1 MKTKTQ
7 KYQHKKAAHSAGVIL
22 ALYSIDI
29 QTILAPYSIHTQVIL
44 GSYSFHI
51 IEPLQIRVA
60 YTRMHKHFEPPVI
73 KISFYNYS
81 PLVILFFFNKIIT
94 KTFALRAP
102 PFPKNPEGAPYTSIG
117 R

>member
-29 QTILAPYSIHTQVIL
+29 QTILAQYSMHTQVIL

-51 IEPLQIRVA
+51 IAPLQIRFVR
-60 YTRMHKHFEPPVI
+60 TL
-73 KISFYNYS
+73 S
-81 PLVILFFFNKIIT
+81 PNNLGSTVNSVKMIN
-94 KTFALRAP
+94 
-102 PFPKNPEGAPYTSIG
+102 
-117 R
+117 